1 MLDIFKEKRYSN
13 SNTNSVN
20 SNVNNHINITQ
31 GILFMIGDK
40 DRGTFVSIINFIE
53 NELINF

>member
-20 SNVNNHINITQ
+20 SNVNNHIFITQ

-53 NELINF
+53 NL

>member
-20 SNVNNHINITQ
+20 SNVNNHIYITQ